1 MKDIINQHK
10 PFFVFLLKFVLFYLI
25 FTLIYKFYLSQ
36 FEVQN
41 NEVDNITKFVAKQ
54 TKSVLVAM
62 GKDSDVLKHEFEPSY
77 KILYNNKYLARV
89 VEGCNAIS
97 VIILFASFVFAFSS
111 TFKRTFLFII
121 SGSLLI
127 FVLNILRIAFL
138 TIALYNFPKNE
149 HFLHDI
155 VFPIVIYGVVFLLWI
170 VWVLKFSGYAKVD
183 SK

>member
-41 NEVDNITKFVAKQ
+41 NEVDNITKFVAEQ

-77 KILYNNKYLARV
+77 KILYSNKYLARV

-170 VWVLKFSGYAKVD
+170 IWVLKFSGYAKVT